1 MKKTRRSLLAEAVVV
16 GEEQAVAEDV
26 DVVVVDEALEAAEEQ
41 MKEVVAVL
49 VAVLVAVKAAPV
61 RSVVTDAFTVTN
73 KSTKCAIVRIWAS
86 APRSRPSVEALQTSA
101 ASSMEETKVPR
112 SAVKVEM
119 IMEVMTTP
127 M

>member
-26 DVVVVDEALEAAEEQ
+26 DVVVADKALEAAEEQ
-41 MKEVVAVL
+41 IKEV
-49 VAVLVAVKAAPV
+49 VAVKAAPV

-86 APRSRPSVEALQTSA
+86 APRSSPAWRLCKQAQQVQWRRQ
-101 ASSMEETKVPR
+101 KCQGR
-112 SAVKVEM
+112 Q
-119 IMEVMTTP
+119 
-127 M
+127 

>member
-16 GEEQAVAEDV
+16 GEEQVVAEDV
-26 DVVVVDEALEAAEEQ
+26 DVVVADEALEAAEEQ
-41 MKEVVAVL
+41 IKEV

-112 SAVKVEM
+112 PAVKVEM